1 MAITAAVMS
10 FISSD
15 AASTVLPLRFASNL
29 FGNDVSS
36 EPGKST
42 QMGGK
47 GSLKVG
53 GDNSSVISAI
63 ENLGRTI
70 ASRPIIVSVDG
81 KKLIEATTGAQP
93 NTVGDETGKNSYQMA

>member
-1 MAITAAVMS
+1 
-10 FISSD
+10 
-15 AASTVLPLRFASNL
+15 
-29 FGNDVSS
+29 
-36 EPGKST
+36 
-42 QMGGK
+42 MGGK